1 MLDKKASNSE
11 HRLQHS
17 YRMTNLATLKM
28 RDLAERLFADEEAAA
43 TSSPP
48 GVPVSFRVCE
58 KLRQPLTMLAGP
70 AGFRS
75 LLWRALTLA
84 KKESPG
90 LEAVLL
96 ADDGSLADCEPLNRD
111 ARDAEGE
118 MLLIANLLAL
128 LFTFIGEALTLRLL
142 YDVWPDA
149 SFDSSTAE
157 EERKA

>member
-1 MLDKKASNSE
+1 
-11 HRLQHS
+11 
-17 YRMTNLATLKM
+17 M
-28 RDLAERLFADEEAAA
+28 RDLAERLFAEEEAAA

-58 KLRQPLTMLAGP
+58 KLRRPLTMLAGA

-84 KKESPG
+84 RKESPG
-90 LEAVLL
+90 LEALQL
-96 ADDGSLADCEPLNRD
+96 SDDGSLADCESLNGNGRD
-111 ARDAEGE
+111 PEGE
-118 MLLIANLLAL
+118 LLLIANLLAL
-128 LFTFIGEALTLRLL
+128 LFTFIGETLTLRLL